1 MQSFEYKIVPAPNR
15 GKKAKGVKTTE
26 DRFAKAMTDLLNEQA
41 AEGWEYQRSESLPCE
56 ERSGLTGKS
65 VTTQNVLVFRRALSS
80 GASQHGLRP
89 EPRIVSG
96 DRPVTL
102 SASTESDTGDN

>member
-15 GKKAKGVKTTE
+15 GKKARGLKTTE

-41 AEGWEYQRSESLPCE
+41 AEGWEFQRSESLPCE

-65 VTTQNVLVFRRALSS
+65 VSTQNMLVFRRPVVAE
-80 GASQHGLRP
+80 ATQRGLRP

-96 DRPVTL
+96 DRPLTL
-102 SASTESDTGDN
+102 SASNEIDMGDT

>member
-1 MQSFEYKIVPAPNR
+1 MQLYEYKVVPAPNR
-15 GKKAKGVKTTE
+15 GKKAKGLKTTE
-26 DRFAKAMTDLLNEQA
+26 ARFAKMMTDLLNEQA
-41 AEGWEYQRSESLPCE
+41 VGGWEFQHSESLPCE

-65 VTTQNVLVFRRALSS
+65 VTTQIMLVFRRPVSTETAESRF
-80 GASQHGLRP
+80 RP

-102 SASTESDTGDN
+102 SASTETDVEGS